1 MVRRTSGFSI
11 EEMMR
16 RVFILIFWLAFF
28 GYFLYRYIPNVLEYT
43 GPGFPPYSGDTWL
56 NNRLWFALHISAG
69 VFVYAI
75 GIVQF
80 TSSIRNKFTRLHRFL
95 GKIYIA
101 ASLIAIFTLV
111 FMIPN
116 SLCKPCRISQAMVT
130 SLWLVFVLSA
140 YYLIRQRKI
149 EWHRRMIISSFI
161 CAAYFVTVRVVDKF
175 AMPLFFS
182 ISKSE
187 DEALLVSDI
196 FVWAVPLSIF
206 HTIWFVRDNKT
217 KLHAKKIVVDRNA

>member
-1 MVRRTSGFSI
+1 MLK
-11 EEMMR
+11 

-43 GPGFPPYSGDTWL
+43 GLGFPPYSGKTWF
-56 NNRLWFALHISAG
+56 NNRLWFALHIGAG
-69 VFVYAI
+69 LFVYAI

-116 SLCKPCRISQAMVT
+116 ALCKPCRISQAIVT

-149 EWHRRMIISSFI
+149 EWHRRMMISSFI
-161 CAAYFVTVRVVDKF
+161 CATYFVTVRIIDKF
-175 AMPLFFS
+175 AMPFFYS
-182 ISKSE
+182 VTKTE
-187 DEALLVSDI
+187 DQALLVSDI
-196 FVWAVPLSIF
+196 AVWAIPLIVL
-206 HTIWFVRDNKT
+206 HTLWLIIDNKT
-217 KLHAKKIVVDRNA
+217 KHHAKEIVIDRNA